1 MDRLPENILS
11 AQTGDELIQ
20 FINETKTKSNYEL
33 KEIALSEQEQWSI
46 LQGVLSH
53 KSRGFFQVMGL
64 KNRINPSD
72 EKLMLYQ
79 PQSALTGLIFFKS
92 GDEIYTLLQARVEP
106 GNSGIIQLGPTIQ
119 STPANYLQLHGGKA
133 TAYVENFTSF
143 YPGCHLIWHSMQHD
157 LGSKYYQ
164 KSKTHHYLLSTGPI
178 ATEEN
183 MVWASLS
190 SIQDVLLKDNL
201 LNADLRSLLA
211 VFDWDGFWQNGN
223 NSSVNITV
231 PEGDLSKLKK
241 YEMTP
246 LEDLKKWEVN
256 SQGVKALEGQA
267 SSVGMFHFSATNREV
282 KAWSQPLY
290 KVEGQGLV
298 QLLYTQESGELN
310 FLVRFDHECGIST
323 PIALYPSYLST
334 PEDPNPESPFQ
345 VGETKYEIIQCD
357 EGGRFF
363 RNNST
368 YQVIQ
373 VEKKV
378 PDTKGIWITSLE
390 LRAYLNASNI
400 CSFQLRCISSLVLH
414 LLHPLSFDKK

>member
-1 MDRLPENILS
+1 MDRLRDNIFS

-20 FINETKTKSNYEL
+20 FITETKAKSSYEL
-33 KEIALSEQEQWSI
+33 KEIAFSEQDQWSI
-46 LQGVLSH
+46 LEGVLSH
-53 KSRGFFQVMGL
+53 QSRGFFQVMGL
-64 KNRINPSD
+64 RNRENQSD

-92 GDEIYTLLQARVEP
+92 GNEVYTLLQARVEP
-106 GNSGIIQLGPTIQ
+106 GNTGIIQLGPTIQ
-119 STPANYLQLHGGKA
+119 STPANYLKLHGGKA

-143 YPGCHLIWHSMQHD
+143 NPGCHLIWHSMQHD

-164 KSKTHHYLLSTGPI
+164 KSKTHHYLISSSPIST
-178 ATEEN
+178 EKN

-190 SIQDVLLKDNL
+190 SIRDLLHKDNL

-211 VFDWDGFWQNGN
+211 VFDWDGFWQDGK
-223 NSSVNITV
+223 SGAVNTTV
-231 PEGDLSKLKK
+231 PGGDLSKLKE
-241 YEMTP
+241 YEMIP
-246 LEDLKKWEVN
+246 IENLKKWEVN

-267 SSVGMFHFSATNREV
+267 SSIAMFNFSANNREV

-298 QLLYTQESGELN
+298 QLLYTNVSGELE

-323 PIALYPSYLST
+323 PFALYPSYLCT
-334 PEDPNPESPFQ
+334 PEDPNAESPFHE
-345 VGETKYEIIQCD
+345 GEIKYEILQCD

-363 RNNST
+363 RNDST

-378 PDTKGIWITSLE
+378 PNPKGIWVTTSE

-400 CSFQLRCISSLVLH
+400 CSFQLRCISSMVLH
-414 LLHPLSFDKK
+414 LLHPLNFDKK